1 MTALAITLL
10 IAAALGL
17 LASRVALPPLVGFLA
32 AGFLL
37 NAVGLAAPAG
47 LDTVADLGII
57 LLLFGIGLKLDPRT
71 LARRDVWATATVHL
85 VVSVLVVT
93 ALLAGLGALGLGLVA
108 GEDLTA
114 LALIGLAISF
124 SSTVLVVKLL
134 EQRSQLQSLF
144 GRTAIGIL
152 IVQDLAA
159 VVFITATKGS
169 PPTWW
174 ALTLV
179 FLAPLTWLLYR
190 ALDRVR
196 HGELLI
202 VVGVAA
208 ALAPGYLLFDAVGLK
223 GDLGALVMGVLL
235 GRHPRADELGKGLW
249 SIKEILLVGFFVSI
263 GFASEGALSPSQ
275 LVVALALLLLAPWQ
289 GIGYALLLRWQGLR
303 TRTATLAGLS
313 LANHSEFGLIIVATG
328 VEIGVL
334 SGSWLSVMAL
344 AVASS
349 FALSA
354 VLSTQAGRLTGWAT
368 TRFPD
373 RDISRLRPEDRPI
386 DVGDA
391 DALVLGLGRVGRAAY
406 QRLAEH
412 YGLRPVGIELD
423 PERVRAL
430 RQAGLNAVE
439 ADATD
444 PDFWERCHHHPGIAL
459 VVLAMPSHGSNLAAL
474 RRLRDQG
481 FEQTVAAISRDDD
494 DRDQI
499 LAAGAD
505 TAFQVYDGAG
515 ASLADRAA
523 ETAALPARKRG
534 RDGSAEAS

>member
-10 IAAALGL
+10 IAAGLGL

-32 AGFLL
+32 AGFVL

-71 LARRDVWATATVHL
+71 LARRDVWATATMHL

-114 LALIGLAISF
+114 LALVGLAISF

-159 VVFITATKGS
+159 VAFITATKGS

-179 FLAPLTWLLYR
+179 LLAPLTWLLHR

-263 GFASEGALSPSQ
+263 GFASEGAITPSQ

-289 GIGYALLLRWQGLR
+289 GLGYALLLRWQGLR

-313 LANHSEFGLIIVATG
+313 LANHSEFGLIVVATG

-354 VLSTQAGRLTGWAT
+354 VQSTQ
-368 TRFPD
+368 
-373 RDISRLRPEDRPI
+373 DRPI
-386 DVGDA
+386 DIGDA

-412 YGLRPVGIELD
+412 YELRPVGIELD